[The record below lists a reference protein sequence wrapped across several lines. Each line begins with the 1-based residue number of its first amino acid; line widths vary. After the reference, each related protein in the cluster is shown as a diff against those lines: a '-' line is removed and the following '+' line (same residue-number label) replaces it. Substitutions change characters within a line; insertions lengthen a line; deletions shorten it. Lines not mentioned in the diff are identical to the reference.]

1 MTISPEKDE
10 TRRRRRWRI
19 AAWTAAAGLLLLPWV
34 AMQFTK
40 EIVWDEADFI
50 FAGALIGGI
59 GITFEL
65 TVRTARNNAYRAGV
79 AAALAAA
86 FLLIWI
92 NAAVG
97 MIGSEDNPL
106 NLIFA
111 GVLAIALL
119 GVIVARFRAEG
130 MARAMMAAAIA
141 QVLAGAVGTFS
152 DVRGGILSAIFAAPW
167 LLSAALF
174 GKAARADSGGADSP
188 HRPA

>member
-1 MTISPEKDE
+1 MANSPEKDE
-10 TRRRRRWRI
+10 ARRGRRWRI
-19 AAWTAAAGLLLLPWV
+19 AAWAMAAGLLLLPWV
-34 AMQFTK
+34 AMRFTK
-40 EIVWDEADFI
+40 GIVWDETDFI

-59 GITFEL
+59 GVTFEL
-65 TVRTARNNAYRAGV
+65 TVRTTRNNAYRAGV
-79 AAALAAA
+79 AAALAAS
-86 FLLIWI
+86 FLLVWI

-119 GVIVARFRAEG
+119 GAILARFRAEG

-141 QVLAGAVGTFS
+141 QVLAGAVGTFT

-174 GKAARADSGGADSP
+174 GKAPRADSGEANSP